1 MTPARKLEQRPLKLR
16 NRGSEKYRI
25 PKKDS
30 MLSIAAMLPD
40 NHSSKSEKA
49 LEKVIEDL
57 SHHNSDIMNE
67 AKSTVKNFEEYIEE
81 LLTLNT

>member
-1 MTPARKLEQRPLKLR
+1 
-16 NRGSEKYRI
+16 
-25 PKKDS
+25 

-40 NHSSKSEKA
+40 NHSSKSEKV